1 MKHASPSSSGPA
13 PTSLPLSQLLAHTA
27 EMVAAVQAG
36 RSLSDVLAACPAAA
50 RPGTQALSFH
60 VMRWMGG
67 AQAARELL
75 APRRPAPRI
84 DALLI
89 TALALLW
96 PEAQAPYAEHTLVDQ
111 TVACARRLAP
121 ASAGFVNAVLRRFLR
136 ERTTLLTALQQK
148 VPAARH
154 QHPRWWIEQ
163 VRRDWPDRWE
173 ALLAAANQ
181 PGPMML
187 RVHARHGTAADYV
200 HELEAAG
207 LQAHA
212 VGPQAPQ
219 AVLLETPAPVQALPG
234 FAEGRVSVQD
244 LSAQRAAPLL
254 LGGTPGGLSRL
265 PAGARV
271 LDACAAPGGK
281 TAHLLELADLDLLA
295 LDTDAGRL
303 ARVDE
308 TLKRLSLSART
319 QAADA
324 RDTASWW
331 DGRPFDAIVLDAPCS
346 ASGIVRRHPD
356 VRWLRRASDIAALAQ
371 TQAALLD
378 ALWPLLRPGGRL
390 LYATC
395 SIFRAEGAGQIAAF
409 LQRQPQAMTARAPGH
424 LLPLSDNRTEPGDG
438 FFYALLHKSSDS

>member
-27 EMVAAVQAG
+27 DMVAAVQAG

-136 ERTTLLTALQQK
+136 ERETLLPALQQK

-200 HELEAAG
+200 RELEAAG
-207 LQAHA
+207 LQARA
-212 VGPQAPQ
+212 VGPQA
-219 AVLLETPAPVQALPG
+219 
-234 FAEGRVSVQD
+234 S
-244 LSAQRAAPLL
+244 
-254 LGGTPGGLSRL
+254 
-265 PAGARV
+265 
-271 LDACAAPGGK
+271 
-281 TAHLLELADLDLLA
+281 
-295 LDTDAGRL
+295 
-303 ARVDE
+303 
-308 TLKRLSLSART
+308 
-319 QAADA
+319 
-324 RDTASWW
+324 
-331 DGRPFDAIVLDAPCS
+331 
-346 ASGIVRRHPD
+346 
-356 VRWLRRASDIAALAQ
+356 
-371 TQAALLD
+371 
-378 ALWPLLRPGGRL
+378 
-390 LYATC
+390 
-395 SIFRAEGAGQIAAF
+395 
-409 LQRQPQAMTARAPGH
+409 
-424 LLPLSDNRTEPGDG
+424 
-438 FFYALLHKSSDS
+438 